1 MVSID
6 GARRLL
12 ELGAASA
19 DGVLGQFVAEQ
30 VAQEAAAQAAAQQ
43 QARTDRRNALRRK
56 RRAARKAG
64 AGTRP
69 AQATAPSA
77 AVPATAPSVPVAGP
91 DTPDA
96 QGLVWC
102 ASCQR
107 RVTPAVRALH
117 RGDQRAATVE
127 AFAGRRAELGIGG
140 PGSFNPMTARW

>member
-1 MVSID
+1 VVSID

-19 DGVLGQFVAEQ
+19 DGVLGQFVAERA
-30 VAQEAAAQAAAQQ
+30 AQEAETQQ
-43 QARTDRRNALRRK
+43 QARVDRRNALRRQ

-69 AQATAPSA
+69 AQATAPPA
-77 AVPATAPSVPVAGP
+77 AVPATAPVVPVADP
-91 DTPDA
+91 DAPDA

-102 ASCQR
+102 SSCQR
-107 RVTPAVRALH
+107 RVLPIVRALH

-127 AFAGRRAELGIGG
+127 AFAARRAELGIGG
-140 PGSFNPMTARW
+140 AGEFNPMTARW

>member
-1 MVSID
+1 VVSID

-19 DGVLGQFVAEQ
+19 DGVLGQFVAVQ
-30 VAQEAAAQAAAQQ
+30 AVQEVAAQQ
-43 QARTDRRNALRRK
+43 QARVDRRNALRRQ

-77 AVPATAPSVPVAGP
+77 AVPATAPVVPVADP
-91 DTPDA
+91 DAPDA

-102 ASCQR
+102 FSCQR
-107 RVTPAVRALH
+107 RVLPVVRALH

-127 AFAGRRAELGIGG
+127 AFAARRAELGIGG
-140 PGSFNPMTARW
+140 TGEFNPMTARW